1 MGLRGVGFLLQ
12 CYLVL
17 AAGMYFDLGEQEE
30 KCIIEEIPEDTLV
43 TGHFLLEPWDLK
55 AFTHS
60 AHLGVTATVKDP
72 NHEVQMSKRYG
83 KFGKFTF
90 TAHASGQHYLCF
102 QTNSTR
108 FSVFAEER
116 LKLHLDVQ
124 MGEHSID
131 HHAVKTKDNMETLEN
146 SLTHLIDQMIYIAR
160 QQEYQREKEEVFR
173 QISENTNGKVL
184 WWAVVQ
190 TSILLSVGFWQM
202 KRLKDFFVA
211 KKLGGDN
218 MTRYD
223 VRNRLKSRE
232 MSLFQS
238 SSEVK
243 ALFSDINVVATKH
256 LTEISKVWSS
266 NQSTLP
272 NHSARSAT
280 VSRFQG
286 LPVTPDIPYGQTSGW
301 KSPIYR
307 SPSASST
314 SFRHSMPLNP
324 STQSSTLRSKKLRG
338 SIAGINDPF
347 LVKTFNI

>member
-17 AAGMYFDLGEQEE
+17 AAGMYFDLDEQEE

-55 AFTHS
+55 ALTHS

-108 FSVFAEER
+108 FSVFAGER

-124 MGEHSID
+124 MGEHSTD

-146 SLTHLIDQMIYIAR
+146 SLTHLIDQMMYITR

-211 KKLGGDN
+211 KKL
-218 MTRYD
+218 
-223 VRNRLKSRE
+223 V
-232 MSLFQS
+232 
-238 SSEVK
+238 
-243 ALFSDINVVATKH
+243 
-256 LTEISKVWSS
+256 
-266 NQSTLP
+266 
-272 NHSARSAT
+272 
-280 VSRFQG
+280 
-286 LPVTPDIPYGQTSGW
+286 
-301 KSPIYR
+301 
-307 SPSASST
+307 
-314 SFRHSMPLNP
+314 
-324 STQSSTLRSKKLRG
+324 
-338 SIAGINDPF
+338 
-347 LVKTFNI
+347 